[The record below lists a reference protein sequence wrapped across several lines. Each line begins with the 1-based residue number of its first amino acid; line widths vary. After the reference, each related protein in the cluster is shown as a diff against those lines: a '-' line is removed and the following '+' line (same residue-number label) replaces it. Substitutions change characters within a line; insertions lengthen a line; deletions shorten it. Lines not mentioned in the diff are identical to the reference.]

1 MISMAGFEDPELK
14 KLKEQERLAAQ
25 AKAKAEPG
33 LLQTAVE
40 KPKTPFEN
48 LRDEHGTGG
57 AILRMIGTGL
67 SGGLLGDVLT
77 PETGAAAQAE
87 YESNLDLYNKYREMA
102 LIDPQVQAYADLQN
116 DPNAT
121 PQQLASAAILAG
133 GVSEYDPNATV
144 LKPGDLMV
152 SGTGSTLAAGGP
164 SVQDPTSVM
173 QNAQEIAAGYGIP
186 PGSRAYSDLMSALAE
201 PSGTET
207 LADGSTRTFNT
218 VNKVVADW
226 QNGVYGPATQQ
237 GQAGGQAGAA
247 APASD
252 GSISPE
258 DAALAKGRAARNVHD
273 ADNYAISDDKI
284 AFYDD
289 LERVL
294 GNFGTWD
301 PDANDGEGAFTLN
314 DATADNY
321 GSWDN
326 HPLNPGAYKPFKGQG
341 EKDAL
346 VYMDQLIDM
355 LTVDE
360 RGKLK
365 GQGQI
370 TEGETAMLV
379 RATTAARNRDL
390 GDKAVQ
396 RELGVLMRQLMKR
409 RQKFMDLQRRY
420 APERFEGQGNGPVV
434 IDLD

>member
-1 MISMAGFEDPELK
+1 MG
-14 KLKEQERLAAQ
+14 
-25 AKAKAEPG
+25 PG
-33 LLQTAVE
+33 LLPAGNDPDKQALMDGRSQEEALAGLLQMPTA
-40 KPKTPFEN
+40 PMA
-48 LRDEHGTGG
+48 RYADEQGAGKVMGKQFLDAMTGG
-57 AILRMIGTGL
+57 WFRDALFP
-67 SGGLLGDVLT
+67 DYADDKANY
-77 PETGAAAQAE
+77 AA
-87 YESNLDLYNKYREMA
+87 DLALYKKQREMG
-102 LIDPQVQAYADLQN
+102 LIDPQDQALADAIRAGEKGPELMALQAEASGIDKLN
-116 DPNAT
+116 LDPYTESPGQIRRDAFGNEI
-121 PQQLASAAILAG
+121 SRG
-133 GVSEYDPNATV
+133 GDPVVS
-144 LKPGDLMV
+144 
-152 SGTGSTLAAGGP
+152 
-164 SVQDPTSVM
+164 PTSVM
-173 QNAQEIAAGYGIP
+173 QNAREIAAGYGIS

-226 QNGVYGPATQQ
+226 QNGVYGPVQQQ
-237 GQAGGQAGAA
+237 GQAGGQAGA
-247 APASD
+247 PVSD

-258 DAALAKGRAARNVHD
+258 DAAIAKGRAARNVHD

-289 LERVL
+289 LERVM

-314 DATADNY
+314 DSTADNF

-326 HPLNPGAYKPFKGQG
+326 HPLNPGAYRPFKGTG
-341 EKDAL
+341 EKNAL
-346 VYMDQLIDM
+346 VYMEQLIDM

-370 TEGETAMLV
+370 TEGETAMLA

-390 GDKAVQ
+390 GDEAVQ
-396 RELGVLMRQLMKR
+396 TELGVLMRQLMKR
-409 RQKFMDLQRRY
+409 RQKFMDLQKRY
-420 APERFEGQGNGPVV
+420 APERFEGQQDGPTV